1 MMSIQA
7 AIVATAPALV
17 SCPGARQI
25 YHGDTE
31 TKPGKHTGELNETME
46 VMKLGHSLDICGF
59 IRFMITDIFI
69 SSIIFPFALNHLML
83 SMIQVRGYYF
93 ILLLAQFFIVL
104 TFHGN
109 F

>member
-1 MMSIQA
+1 MSTQA
-7 AIVATAPALV
+7 ATVATALALV
-17 SCPGARQI
+17 SCPGTRQI

-31 TKPGKHTGELNETME
+31 TKPGKHIGEVNEAME
-46 VMKLGHSLDICGF
+46 VMKLGHFLDICGF

-69 SSIIFPFALNHLML
+69 SSIIFPFAFNYLML
-83 SMIQVRGYYF
+83 SIIQVRGCYF